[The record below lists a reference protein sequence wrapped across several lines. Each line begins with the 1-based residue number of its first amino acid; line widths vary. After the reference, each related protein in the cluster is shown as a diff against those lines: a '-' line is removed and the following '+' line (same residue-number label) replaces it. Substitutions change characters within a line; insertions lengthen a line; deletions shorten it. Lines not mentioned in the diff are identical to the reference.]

1 MSKNITIPLSLF
13 NKIID
18 CLDCWDVSDYDP
30 LLRPT
35 YADVICAIM
44 KKKQSI
50 ELRETYAKIITADSD
65 DDRFDARMQYLL
77 KKREKYDNSF

>member
-30 LLRPT
+30 LLRLT
-35 YADVICAIM
+35 FADVIFALE

-50 ELRETYAKIITADSD
+50 ELRDAYAKIISADND
-65 DDRFDARMQYLL
+65 VDRHDARMQYLMQ
-77 KKREKYDNSF
+77 KRELNRF

>member
-1 MSKNITIPLSLF
+1 MNKNITIPLTLF

-18 CLDCWDVSDYDP
+18 CLDCWNVSDYDP

-35 YADVICAIM
+35 YADVLFALT

-50 ELRETYAKIITADSD
+50 ELRKAYAKIITADSN
-65 DDRFDARMQYLL
+65 DDRHDARMQYLL
-77 KKREKYDNSF
+77 LKREKYDNSF

>member
-13 NKIID
+13 NKIMD

-35 YADVICAIM
+35 FADVLFALAQ
-44 KKKQSI
+44 KKQSI
-50 ELRETYAKIITADSD
+50 ELRNAYAKIITADSD
-65 DDRFDARMQYLL
+65 QDQFDARMRYLL
-77 KKREKYDNSF
+77 KKREQDNFF

>member
-35 YADVICAIM
+35 FIDVIFALA
-44 KKKQSI
+44 KKQQSI
-50 ELRETYAKIITADSD
+50 ELRHAYAKIINADND
-65 DDRFDARMQYLL
+65 DDRHDARMQYLSQ
-77 KKREKYDNSF
+77 KRELNRF

>member
-13 NKIID
+13 NKIMD

-35 YADVICAIM
+35 YADVLFALT
-44 KKKQSI
+44 KKKQSM
-50 ELRETYAKIITADSD
+50 ELRDAYAKIIAADSEID
-65 DDRFDARMQYLL
+65 QHEARMRYLL
-77 KKREKYDNSF
+77 LKREKYDNSF